1 MIIVNTWG
9 NIVNFDNLVLLMNKD
24 NALVGVTNTGYEIYI
39 EDFNETGIAEEYV
52 KQIRKAYAIKQT
64 EFIIGG

>member
-1 MIIVNTWG
+1 MIIVNTSG

-24 NALVGVTNTGYEIYI
+24 NAVVGITPTGYEIYI
-39 EDFNETGIAEEYV
+39 ETFNETKIAEEYV
-52 KQIRKAYAIKQT
+52 KQIQKAYATKQT